1 MEKKKADHGDD
12 GQHESVPPIHS
23 QVVKIKKEFEK
34 IQHPSLRQPEMPM
47 VLREI
52 MVPRRSRSPLGLGE
66 RERPISVGN

>member
-1 MEKKKADHGDD
+1 MEKTKASHGDD
-12 GQHESVPPIHS
+12 GHESLPPIHS

-34 IQHPSLRQPEMPM
+34 IHHPSLRQPEMPR

-52 MVPRRSRSPLGLGE
+52 TSPRRSRSPLGLGE

>member
-1 MEKKKADHGDD
+1 MEKKKANHGDD
-12 GQHESVPPIHS
+12 GHDCVPPIHS

-34 IQHPSLRQPEMPM
+34 IHHPSLRQPEMPR

-52 MVPRRSRSPLGLGE
+52 TALRRSRSPLGLGE